1 MASGEPETPPAQP
14 GSSQPEG
21 PRISIEPRRRFPKHV
36 QLDLSSRPDRTW
48 GSGSSSQL
56 QLDQY
61 DTYGVEEHRDGFFDA
76 SFFRPL
82 QTAPNP
88 NVTITPQ
95 SYNQRPYFSQVIHTL
110 VSDFKDFLL
119 TAFWTHQGVNVAK
132 SLLAYLI
139 CYYLCL
145 IPTVQ
150 KWLGNY
156 SYFATISVLLNH
168 SGRTFGAQLD
178 GLVLCILGASVGMG
192 WGCMALELSDRI
204 GPFKDRREGLLE
216 AILIIFAAVMAL
228 LRSTLVRLYQ
238 ALMSAGLAVFFMCLV
253 DSNQEHWDKKKVR
266 EFAVPFLVGQAVC
279 LAVNVI
285 VFPGAGGREVTVA
298 LHNALIS
305 ALEGLR
311 LPREPSPEMRRDL
324 NMQLVNL
331 SEAFRDMRMELTI
344 SKWVP
349 FDIAQ
354 LRNIL
359 QAIIRDLMAI
369 DPASTLFEVVSPLVP
384 RSPSGS
390 SRGDDSEHIAID
402 IDTPANERID
412 PLSEAQLSALE
423 LVKKTL
429 GGPARKLIDAMSQSL
444 AACDVELMGISGYRK
459 LSTSSHI
466 TCNANIQAIYQRL
479 NASMIAFDEADI
491 SLIDHPLL
499 PHTYSKHPE
508 LVQIF
513 LFVHPLRQAADSVQA
528 LVKKVI
534 DMTSSPKATSV
545 KIYLPSYPWRKSLHR
560 TNPQVRH
567 DRGGVTA
574 NYYYRSK
581 GEIDRLLDSGTTQS
595 PLASAMKT
603 TGFSAI
609 GLEHTTTRYRVWRVI
624 HRLQG
629 FEARFAIKLVTVT
642 ALLSLPVWLD
652 GSQKWYNHNA
662 GWWAVITAW
671 FMMHPRVGG
680 NAQDIIVRTV
690 AATIGAAWGGLAY
703 AVGHGNPYIMA
714 AFATIY
720 MFPAVYR
727 FTTSSHPRSGLM
739 ACLSFSVVSL
749 ATYNRHGFP
758 SAVQI
763 AWTRGLAIVIG
774 ICAAVVVNWCIWP
787 FVARHELRKAI
798 SAMMLNLAIIYSGI
812 VARYIYHEEGM
823 NPTEEDVEKSAMLD
837 AKIREM
843 FLRIREL
850 FEMTTHEI
858 RLRGPFNPTLYG
870 ALIDCLERF
879 FEHLVQVRQSS
890 LYFQPYNM
898 VGPEEQNRSLL
909 SFRRDAVASI
919 LMSLYVMAGALRIK
933 KPIPRYL
940 PSAAVARKHLLDQM
954 EEAELETEEEGNRQI
969 LWQTRE
975 KQRRWADVY
984 QFAYS
989 SALTDIVGQLE
1000 ELETLT
1006 KGICGEMALD
1016 IADL

>member
-1 MASGEPETPPAQP
+1 MASGGPETPPPHPA
-14 GSSQPEG
+14 GLSPE
-21 PRISIEPRRRFPKHV
+21 EPRRRFPKHV

-48 GSGSSSQL
+48 GSGSSIQLRSYSQSPFRSYRSSGAVTPTYRQSGAVTPNSHWSPRASVSSINL
-56 QLDQY
+56 QHLLEKLELDQY

-82 QTAPNP
+82 QSAPNP
-88 NVTITPQ
+88 EATITPQ
-95 SYNQRPYFSQVIHTL
+95 SNTQRPYFPKVINACASVL
-110 VSDFKDFLL
+110 KDFLQA
-119 TAFWTHQGVNVAK
+119 AFWTHQGVNAAK

-168 SGRTFGAQLD
+168 SGRTIGAQLD

-204 GPFKDRREGLLE
+204 GPLKDRREGLLE
-216 AILIIFAAVMAL
+216 AFLIIFAAVVGL

-238 ALMSAGLAVFFMCLV
+238 ALMSAGLAVFFMCLA
-253 DSNQEHWDKKKVR
+253 DSDQEHWDKKKIR

-279 LAVNVI
+279 LTVNVI
-285 VFPGAGGREVTVA
+285 VFPEAGGREVAVA

-344 SKWVP
+344 SRWAP
-349 FDIAQ
+349 FDISQ
-354 LRNIL
+354 LRNTL
-359 QAIIRDLMAI
+359 QATIRDLMAV
-369 DPASTLFEVVSPLVP
+369 DPAPTLFETVSPLAP
-384 RSPSGS
+384 SSPSGS

-429 GGPARKLIDAMSQSL
+429 GDPARKLIDAMSQSL
-444 AACDVELMGISGYRK
+444 AACDVELMNIGGYRK
-459 LSTSSHI
+459 LSISSHI
-466 TCNANIQAIYQRL
+466 TCNASIKAIHQRL

-491 SLIDHPLL
+491 SLIGHPLL
-499 PHTYSKHPE
+499 PRMYSKHPE

-513 LFVHPLRQAADSVQA
+513 LFVHPLRQTADSVEA

-534 DMTSSPKATSV
+534 DMASSPKATRV
-545 KIYLPSYPWRKSLHR
+545 KICLPSYPWKKSLYR

-574 NYYYRSK
+574 NCYFRSK
-581 GEIDRLLDSGTTQS
+581 EECDRLLDSGTSQS
-595 PLASAMKT
+595 HSASALDKT
-603 TGFSAI
+603 KGFSAI
-609 GLEHTTTRYRVWRVI
+609 EVEHTTTRYQVWKVT

-629 FEARFAIKLVTVT
+629 FEARFAIKLAAVTT
-642 ALLSLPVWLD
+642 LLSLPVLLD
-652 GSQKWYNHNA
+652 SSQKWYNRNS

-680 NAQDIIVRTV
+680 NAQDLIVRTV

-703 AVGHGNPYIMA
+703 AASHGNPYVMA
-714 AFATIY
+714 VFATIY
-720 MFPAVYR
+720 MFPAFYR
-727 FTTSSHPRSGLM
+727 FTTSLHPRSGLM

-749 ATYNRHGFP
+749 TAYNCHGFP
-758 SAVQI
+758 SAAQI
-763 AWTRGLAIVIG
+763 AWTRGLAIVVG
-774 ICAAVVVNWCIWP
+774 ICAAVVLNWCIWP

-798 SAMMLNLAIIYSGI
+798 SAMMLNLAITYSGI
-812 VARYIYHEEGM
+812 VARFIYHEEGM
-823 NPTEEDVEKSAMLD
+823 NPTGEDVERSSMIDEKL
-837 AKIREM
+837 REM
-843 FLRIREL
+843 FVRIREL

-858 RLRGPFNPTLYG
+858 RLRGPFNPTPYG
-870 ALIDCLERF
+870 VLIDCLERF
-879 FEHLVQVRQSS
+879 FEHLVQ
-890 LYFQPYNM
+890 
-898 VGPEEQNRSLL
+898 EHC
-909 SFRRDAVASI
+909 A
-919 LMSLYVMAGALRIK
+919 
-933 KPIPRYL
+933 
-940 PSAAVARKHLLDQM
+940 
-954 EEAELETEEEGNRQI
+954 
-969 LWQTRE
+969 
-975 KQRRWADVY
+975 
-984 QFAYS
+984 
-989 SALTDIVGQLE
+989 
-1000 ELETLT
+1000 
-1006 KGICGEMALD
+1006 
-1016 IADL
+1016 